1 MLFEGIIKLK
11 IVANYDDMGFDR
23 RKKEGENMCSFSSF
37 LLGSETKNF
46 SPINGHLKAE
56 KNGRHA
62 KNKDSDSDKDHHNK
76 GRGEDERKGKGK
88 K

>member
-1 MLFEGIIKLK
+1 MPFEGIIKLK

-62 KNKDSDSDKDHHNK
+62 KNKDSDPDKDDHNK
-76 GRGEDERKGKGK
+76 GRGGDERKGKGK